1 MPYIAKIETVESRVK
16 RDFGM
21 DFLPFTQQRKDQG
34 LGAHDVAEMIGCSL
48 SNFRRIIRKFN
59 FSFVVVER
67 EPLLTDCPNFQSK
80 RMNAVNCLSRR
91 WVA

>member
-21 DFLPFTQQRKDQG
+21 DFLTFTQQCKDQG
-34 LGAHDVAEMIGCSL
+34 LGAHDVAEMIGCSF

-59 FSFVVVER
+59 FSFVVIER
-67 EPLLTDCPNFQSK
+67 EPLLTDCPKFQNTKINSI
-80 RMNAVNCLSRR
+80 NYLSRR
-91 WVA
+91 WIR

>member
-21 DFLPFTQQRKDQG
+21 DFLSFAQQCKNQG

-48 SNFRRIIRKFN
+48 SNLRRIIRKFN
-59 FSFVVVER
+59 FSFVVKR

>member
-1 MPYIAKIETVESRVK
+1 MTYIAKIETVESRVK

-21 DFLPFTQQRKDQG
+21 DFLTFTQQCKDQG

-59 FSFVVVER
+59 FSFVVVEQ
-67 EPLLTDCPNFQSK
+67 EPLLTECPKFQNK
-80 RMNAVNCLSRR
+80 KINLVNCLSRR

>member
-21 DFLPFTQQRKDQG
+21 DFLSFAQQCKNQG

-48 SNFRRIIRKFN
+48 SNCTFDTQAFASQN
-59 FSFVVVER
+59 MS
-67 EPLLTDCPNFQSK
+67 
-80 RMNAVNCLSRR
+80 A
-91 WVA
+91 

>member
-1 MPYIAKIETVESRVK
+1 MRSENIEQQVK

-21 DFLPFTQQRKDQG
+21 DFVSFAKQCKDQG
-34 LGAHDVAEMIGCSL
+34 LDIADVSEMLGCSL
-48 SNFRRIIRKFN
+48 SNMRRILCKFR

-67 EPLLTDCPNFQSK
+67 EPLLTDCPNFQRK

-91 WVA
+91 WVT